1 MIGND
6 GVQEF
11 DSKALFLQKFIP
23 DYGKLAKVAAGFQEI
38 GWKVV
43 VTIGSFDM
51 LHIGHV
57 RYLMQARRRGHIL
70 IVGLDTDRV
79 MQIYKGIHRPL
90 IPELE
95 RAEMV
100 AYQIPVDFVT
110 LVDDIIPGTEPGQG
124 WQFELLKAVHPDV
137 FIAVEDSYPA
147 WQLDMIR
154 GHLRNPGGV
163 LEVLPRQASGSTSA
177 VVDTAVKKRLAAM
190 VDLLDA
196 ASGAN
201 RVGPER

>member
-1 MIGND
+1 
-6 GVQEF
+6 
-11 DSKALFLQKFIP
+11 
-23 DYGKLAKVAAGFQEI
+23 
-38 GWKVV
+38 
-43 VTIGSFDM
+43 
-51 LHIGHV
+51 
-57 RYLMQARRRGHIL
+57 
-70 IVGLDTDRV
+70 
-79 MQIYKGIHRPL
+79 
-90 IPELE
+90 
-95 RAEMV
+95 MV

-154 GHLRNPGGV
+154 EHLRSPGGI

-201 RVGPER
+201 RLGPER